1 MSHNRKVMMKM
12 LRVEASNGISIHY
25 AFGND
30 QYYCEFLDR
39 DGKVVHTGK
48 GSSEDAAFLD
58 AEKTW
63 NPRKEKD
70 ERACLEAANS
80 EMEEKIRSLEQQLQT
95 EKAAKSASED
105 GVDSLPAEEPAAEP
119 PVAKKKKKTYRRKSD
134 SLGL

>member
-1 MSHNRKVMMKM
+1 MSHNRAVMMKM
-12 LRVEASNGISIHY
+12 LRIEANSGVGIHY

-30 QYYCEFLDR
+30 QFICEFIDR
-39 DGKVVHTGK
+39 DGKVVHQGK

-63 NPRKEKD
+63 NPSKAQD
-70 ERACLEAANS
+70 ERDSLKAANS

-95 EKAAKSASED
+95 AKAAEPASED

-119 PVAKKKKKTYRRKSD
+119 PVAKKKKTYRRKSD